1 MLYDY
6 FTRKLRGKAEGRNEE
21 TEEMRL
27 RNSMLKIFRT
37 LDWNIIARD
46 TVKIV
51 FSRVIEKLYVLRIQE
66 PSVFFGVEE
75 DIEWIQRKLME
86 AWVEYYSYS
95 PKELMDVAY
104 HFEDVIDDLI
114 LRSISSKAE

>member
-1 MLYDY
+1 M
-6 FTRKLRGKAEGRNEE
+6 F
-21 TEEMRL
+21 
-27 RNSMLKIFRT
+27 
-37 LDWNIIARD
+37 
-46 TVKIV
+46 
-51 FSRVIEKLYVLRIQE
+51 LRIQE

-104 HFEDVIDDLI
+104 HSEDVIDDLI
-114 LRSISSKAE
+114 LRSISKQSRVRNWKRCLLLIRIHKKLELIKSKIPALPRLPVME